1 MPASSIS
8 KTCVICFQEI
18 LNFLGTSHSDD
29 LLYVVKYLP
38 TSSEET
44 ESDSAMVKLMRS
56 IFLSFIKTG

>member
-1 MPASSIS
+1 MPASSVS
-8 KTCVICFQEI
+8 KIRVICFREI
-18 LNFLGTSHSDD
+18 LNCLGTSHSDD
-29 LLYVVKYLP
+29 LLYVVKYLA